1 MIYQNILRLNYVVM
15 LINVL
20 LNENKLYNTRFNVQ
34 SKVNRHIYNEVERE
48 IIQQNNKFYI
58 KKKND
63 LIYIDENMKKDL
75 DIKKIL
81 NTVIFF
87 EKYKSCPLELYIRR
101 ETYIKELQN
110 KEQNQDIID
119 YELLHNLQLQY
130 VTNRSYFI

>member
-20 LNENKLYNTRFNVQ
+20 LNENKLYNKKNNIQ
-34 SKVNRHIYNEVERE
+34 SKVNRHIYNEVDRE

-63 LIYIDENMKKDL
+63 LIYIDEDMKTDL

-87 EKYKSCPLELYIRR
+87 EKYKSCPLELYIRQD
-101 ETYIKELQN
+101 TYIKELQN
-110 KEQNQDIID
+110 KEQNLDIID
-119 YELLHNLQLQY
+119 NELLNNLQLQY
-130 VTNRSYFI
+130 VINRNYFL